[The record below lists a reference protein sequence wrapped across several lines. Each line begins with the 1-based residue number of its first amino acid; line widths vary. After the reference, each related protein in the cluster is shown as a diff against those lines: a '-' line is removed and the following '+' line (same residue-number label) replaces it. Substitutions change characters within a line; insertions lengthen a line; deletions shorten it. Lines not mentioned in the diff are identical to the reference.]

1 MEETEQ
7 RLAAARA
14 KRATAQALIDAQK
27 QLVDQAAKEERALKE
42 QLDAER
48 TSAYE
53 GKFVRGQ
60 SINGTVRAVKY
71 GEAYISWADGVDY
84 AIKFE
89 HLDMCLERYEDWAAG
104 VLQEWDCAPSGACL
118 DGLEAPPPLVEA
130 EPAADAAPALPSPRS
145 VVATPAVAPLV
156 AAAPVLPLIE
166 EAPKPLVTAKPLVAE
181 RVVAAT
187 ADDDV
192 PVEAVVDDVAAA
204 TGGHKAAGEILPTR
218 QAQPVAEPGGVDADA
233 GGGADDGGADAEQGV
248 DAHGVEAQGADAEM
262 EGVDAE
268 EGGGEEEPLDAD
280 GVEAATGGAEG
291 DVVVEEGAEE
301 GGGVEEGAAEGV
313 AMEGVEA
320 TGGGADGKEGAVEAM
335 EEGDDDTISIME
347 TGVGVAGATGAVEEA
362 GGLEALGVEDD
373 VATGVAEGDGHRML
387 GVPSNAV
394 DTVSTVGIG
403 VEIKSISR
411 RPVTRDLLV
420 DLHRSSRKRR
430 TSRGATG
437 SSPFTARARSTA
449 GPSPSY
455 QRFAGGRGRS
465 RRSRARRRAGSSAA
479 CCTTTS
485 CSRRTS
491 RGASFGVSW
500 PRPTPVRVLPLCMF
514 PRHCRRMPL
523 GIWWK
528 VHLPLA
534 TAPSRRRRRKRER
547 RLRRP
552 SRSRRKRRRRRRRR
566 SQHRQIWGKLPTRP
580 SSSSTR
586 TTPRRWSSRGGTRRA
601 VTSACGPSCCQLVE
615 RW

>member
-1 MEETEQ
+1 
-7 RLAAARA
+7 
-14 KRATAQALIDAQK
+14 
-27 QLVDQAAKEERALKE
+27 
-42 QLDAER
+42 
-48 TSAYE
+48 
-53 GKFVRGQ
+53 
-60 SINGTVRAVKY
+60 VKY

-89 HLDMCLERYEDWAAG
+89 HLDMCLARYEDWAAG

-187 ADDDV
+187 ADDDDV

-262 EGVDAE
+262 EGADAE
-268 EGGGEEEPLDAD
+268 ERGGEEEPLDAD
-280 GVEAATGGAEG
+280 GVEAATGGVEG
-291 DVVVEEGAEE
+291 DVVVEEGAAE
-301 GGGVEEGAAEGV
+301 GGVAGGVD
-313 AMEGVEA
+313 MEGVEA
-320 TGGGADGKEGAVEAM
+320 TGGSAEGEEGAVEAM

-347 TGVGVAGATGAVEEA
+347 TGVGVAGATGAVEEE
-362 GGLEALGVEDD
+362 GGLEA
-373 VATGVAEGDGHRML
+373 L

-394 DTVSTVGIG
+394 DTVSTVGIS
-403 VEIKSISR
+403 VEIKISR
-411 RPVTRDLLV
+411 RPVARDLLV
-420 DLHRSSRKRR
+420 DLHRSSRRRR

-465 RRSRARRRAGSSAA
+465 RRSRGPRRAGSSAA

-500 PRPTPVRVLPLCMF
+500 PRPTPVRVLPLCML
-514 PRHCRRMPL
+514 PRHCRRMPP

-528 VHLPLA
+528 RPPPYSWRRP
-534 TAPSRRRRRKRER
+534 PSRRRRRRRER
-547 RLRRP
+547 RRRRP
-552 SRSRRKRRRRRRRR
+552 SRRRRKRRRRRRRR
-566 SQHRQIWGKLPTRP
+566 SQHRRSWSKLPTRP
-580 SSSSTR
+580 SSSTR
-586 TTPRRWSSRGGTRRA
+586 RTSPRRWSSRGGIRRDA
-601 VTSACGPSCCQLVE
+601 TSARGSSCQKMVE

>member
-27 QLVDQAAKEERALKE
+27 QLVDQADKEERALKE

-104 VLQEWDCAPSGACL
+104 VLQDWDCAPSGACL

-187 ADDDV
+187 ADDDDV

-218 QAQPVAEPGGVDADA
+218 HAQPIAEPGGVDADA

-262 EGVDAE
+262 EGADA
-268 EGGGEEEPLDAD
+268 EEPLDAD
-280 GVEAATGGAEG
+280 GVEAATGGTECG
-291 DVVVEEGAEE
+291 LVVEEGATE
-301 GGGVEEGAAEGV
+301 GGGAK
-313 AMEGVEA
+313 GVEA
-320 TGGGADGKEGAVEAM
+320 TRGGADGEEVDPEAM
-335 EEGDDDTISIME
+335 EEGDDDTISYVE
-347 TGVGVAGATGAVEEA
+347 TGVGVAGATGAVEEE
-362 GGLEALGVEDD
+362 GGLEA
-373 VATGVAEGDGHRML
+373 L

-394 DTVSTVGIG
+394 DTVSTVGIS

-411 RPVTRDLLV
+411 RPVARDLLV
-420 DLHRSSRKRR
+420 DLHRSSRRRR

-437 SSPFTARARSTA
+437 SSPSTARARSTA

-491 RGASFGVSW
+491 QGASFGVSW
-500 PRPTPVRVLPLCMF
+500 PRPTPVRVLPLCML
-514 PRHCRRMPL
+514 PRHCRRM
-523 GIWWK
+523 IWWK
-528 VHLPLA
+528 PPPPYSWRRP
-534 TAPSRRRRRKRER
+534 PSRRRRRRRER
-547 RLRRP
+547 RRRRP
-552 SRSRRKRRRRRRRR
+552 SRRRRERRRRRRRR
-566 SQHRQIWGKLPTRP
+566 SQHRRSWSKLPTRP
-580 SSSSTR
+580 SSSTR
-586 TTPRRWSSRGGTRRA
+586 RTSPRRWSSRGGIRRDA
-601 VTSACGPSCCQLVE
+601 TSARGSSC
-615 RW
+615 

>member
-104 VLQEWDCAPSGACL
+104 VLQDWDCAPSGACL

-145 VVATPAVAPLV
+145 VVATPAVAPFV

-166 EAPKPLVTAKPLVAE
+166 EAPKPLVAE

-187 ADDDV
+187 ADDDDV

-218 QAQPVAEPGGVDADA
+218 QAQPVAEPGGADA
-233 GGGADDGGADAEQGV
+233 AGGGGADDGGADAEQGV

-262 EGVDAE
+262 EDADA
-268 EGGGEEEPLDAD
+268 EGGGEKESLDAD

-301 GGGVEEGAAEGV
+301 GGGVEEGAAEFGV
-313 AMEGVEA
+313 AGGVDMEGVEA
-320 TGGGADGKEGAVEAM
+320 TGGGADGEEGAVKAM
-335 EEGDDDTISIME
+335 EEGDDDTISIVE
-347 TGVGVAGATGAVEEA
+347 TGVGVAGATGAVEEE
-362 GGLEALGVEDD
+362 GGLEA
-373 VATGVAEGDGHRML
+373 L

-394 DTVSTVGIG
+394 DTVSTVGISM
-403 VEIKSISR
+403 EIKISR
-411 RPVTRDLLV
+411 RPVARDLLV
-420 DLHRSSRKRR
+420 DPHRSSRRRR

-465 RRSRARRRAGSSAA
+465 RRSRAPRRAVSSAA

-500 PRPTPVRVLPLCMF
+500 PRPTPVRVLPLCML
-514 PRHCRRMPL
+514 PRHCR
-523 GIWWK
+523 
-528 VHLPLA
+528 
-534 TAPSRRRRRKRER
+534 
-547 RLRRP
+547 
-552 SRSRRKRRRRRRRR
+552 
-566 SQHRQIWGKLPTRP
+566 
-580 SSSSTR
+580 
-586 TTPRRWSSRGGTRRA
+586 
-601 VTSACGPSCCQLVE
+601 
-615 RW
+615 

>member
-104 VLQEWDCAPSGACL
+104 VLQDWDCAPSGACL

-166 EAPKPLVTAKPLVAE
+166 EAPKPLVAE

-262 EGVDAE
+262 EGADAE
-268 EGGGEEEPLDAD
+268 ERGGEEEPLDAD
-280 GVEAATGGAEG
+280 GVEAATGGVEG
-291 DVVVEEGAEE
+291 DVVVEEGTEE

-320 TGGGADGKEGAVEAM
+320 TGGGADGKEGAVKAM

-347 TGVGVAGATGAVEEA
+347 TGVGVAGVTGAVEEE
-362 GGLEALGVEDD
+362 GGLEA
-373 VATGVAEGDGHRML
+373 L

-394 DTVSTVGIG
+394 DTVSTVGIS
-403 VEIKSISR
+403 VEIKISR
-411 RPVTRDLLV
+411 RPVARDLLV
-420 DLHRSSRKRR
+420 DLHRSSRRRR

-455 QRFAGGRGRS
+455 QRFAGGRGPS

-500 PRPTPVRVLPLCMF
+500 PRPTPVRVLPLCML

-528 VHLPLA
+528 RPPPYSWRRP
-534 TAPSRRRRRKRER
+534 PSRRRNKRER
-547 RLRRP
+547 RRRGRP
-552 SRSRRKRRRRRRRR
+552 SRRRRKRRRRRRRR
-566 SQHRQIWGKLPTRP
+566 SQHRRSWGKLPTRP
-580 SSSSTR
+580 SSSPTR
-586 TTPRRWSSRGGTRRA
+586 TRPRRWSSRCGTRRA
-601 VTSACGPSCCQLVE
+601 ATSARGSSC
-615 RW
+615 

>member
-27 QLVDQAAKEERALKE
+27 QLVDQADKEERALKE

-166 EAPKPLVTAKPLVAE
+166 EAPKPLVTAKPLVTE
-181 RVVAAT
+181 RVVAAM
-187 ADDDV
+187 ADDDDV

-218 QAQPVAEPGGVDADA
+218 QAQPVAKP
-233 GGGADDGGADAEQGV
+233 GGADAEQGV

-262 EGVDAE
+262 EGADAE
-268 EGGGEEEPLDAD
+268 ERGGEEEPLDAD
-280 GVEAATGGAEG
+280 GVEAATGGVEG
-291 DVVVEEGAEE
+291 DVVVEEGTEE

-347 TGVGVAGATGAVEEA
+347 TGVGVAGATGAVEEE
-362 GGLEALGVEDD
+362 GGLEAHGVEDG
-373 VATGVAEGDGHRML
+373 VATGIADGDGDRML

-394 DTVSTVGIG
+394 DTVSTVGIS

-411 RPVTRDLLV
+411 RPVARDLLV
-420 DLHRSSRKRR
+420 DLHRSSRRRR

-455 QRFAGGRGRS
+455 QRFAGGRGPS
-465 RRSRARRRAGSSAA
+465 RRSRGPRRAVSSAA

-500 PRPTPVRVLPLCMF
+500 PRPTPVRVLPLRML
-514 PRHCRRMPL
+514 PRHCRGMHP

-528 VHLPLA
+528 RPPPYSRRRPPSHRRNKRERRRRGR
-534 TAPSRRRRRKRER
+534 PSRRRRRK
-547 RLRRP
+547 
-552 SRSRRKRRRRRRRR
+552 RRRRRRR
-566 SQHRQIWGKLPTRP
+566 SQHRRSWSKLPTRP
-580 SSSSTR
+580 SSPTTR
-586 TTPRRWSSRGGTRRA
+586 TTSPRKWSSRCGTRRA
-601 VTSACGPSCCQLVE
+601 ATSARGSSC
-615 RW
+615 

>member
-1 MEETEQ
+1 MNDDDDQADPQVGTREMEETEQ

-27 QLVDQAAKEERALKE
+27 QLVDQADKEERALKE

-104 VLQEWDCAPSGACL
+104 VLQDWDCAPSGARL
-118 DGLEAPPPLVEA
+118 DGPEAPPPLVEA

-145 VVATPAVAPLV
+145 VVATPAVAPLA

-166 EAPKPLVTAKPLVAE
+166 EAPKPLVAE

-187 ADDDV
+187 ADDDDV

-218 QAQPVAEPGGVDADA
+218 QAQPVDADA

-262 EGVDAE
+262 EGADAE

-291 DVVVEEGAEE
+291 DVVVEEGAAE
-301 GGGVEEGAAEGV
+301 GGVAGGVD
-313 AMEGVEA
+313 MEGVEA
-320 TGGGADGKEGAVEAM
+320 TGGGADGEEGAVEAM

-347 TGVGVAGATGAVEEA
+347 TGVGVAGATGAVEEE
-362 GGLEALGVEDD
+362 GGLEALGVEDV

-394 DTVSTVGIG
+394 DTVSTVGIS
-403 VEIKSISR
+403 VEIK
-411 RPVTRDLLV
+411 VN
-420 DLHRSSRKRR
+420 
-430 TSRGATG
+430 
-437 SSPFTARARSTA
+437 
-449 GPSPSY
+449 Y
-455 QRFAGGRGRS
+455 
-465 RRSRARRRAGSSAA
+465 
-479 CCTTTS
+479 
-485 CSRRTS
+485 
-491 RGASFGVSW
+491 W
-500 PRPTPVRVLPLCMF
+500 
-514 PRHCRRMPL
+514 RM
-523 GIWWK
+523 
-528 VHLPLA
+528 
-534 TAPSRRRRRKRER
+534 
-547 RLRRP
+547 
-552 SRSRRKRRRRRRRR
+552 
-566 SQHRQIWGKLPTRP
+566 
-580 SSSSTR
+580 
-586 TTPRRWSSRGGTRRA
+586 
-601 VTSACGPSCCQLVE
+601 
-615 RW
+615 

>member
-104 VLQEWDCAPSGACL
+104 VLQDWDCAPSGACL

-156 AAAPVLPLIE
+156 AAPAVLPRIE

-187 ADDDV
+187 ADDDDM
-192 PVEAVVDDVAAA
+192 PVVEVVDDVAAA

-218 QAQPVAEPGGVDADA
+218 QAQPVDADA

-262 EGVDAE
+262 EGADA

-301 GGGVEEGAAEGV
+301 GGGVEEGAAEGGV
-313 AMEGVEA
+313 AGGVDMEGVEA
-320 TGGGADGKEGAVEAM
+320 TGGGADGEEGAVE
-335 EEGDDDTISIME
+335 EE
-347 TGVGVAGATGAVEEA
+347 
-362 GGLEALGVEDD
+362 GGLEAHGVEDG
-373 VATGVAEGDGHRML
+373 VATGVAEGDGGHRML
-387 GVPSNAV
+387 GVPSNAI
-394 DTVSTVGIG
+394 DTVSTVGIS
-403 VEIKSISR
+403 VEIK
-411 RPVTRDLLV
+411 VN
-420 DLHRSSRKRR
+420 
-430 TSRGATG
+430 
-437 SSPFTARARSTA
+437 
-449 GPSPSY
+449 Y
-455 QRFAGGRGRS
+455 
-465 RRSRARRRAGSSAA
+465 
-479 CCTTTS
+479 
-485 CSRRTS
+485 
-491 RGASFGVSW
+491 W
-500 PRPTPVRVLPLCMF
+500 
-514 PRHCRRMPL
+514 RM
-523 GIWWK
+523 
-528 VHLPLA
+528 
-534 TAPSRRRRRKRER
+534 
-547 RLRRP
+547 
-552 SRSRRKRRRRRRRR
+552 
-566 SQHRQIWGKLPTRP
+566 
-580 SSSSTR
+580 
-586 TTPRRWSSRGGTRRA
+586 
-601 VTSACGPSCCQLVE
+601 
-615 RW
+615 

>member
-27 QLVDQAAKEERALKE
+27 QLVDQADKEERALKE

-104 VLQEWDCAPSGACL
+104 VLQDWDCAPSGACL

-187 ADDDV
+187 ADDDDV

-218 QAQPVAEPGGVDADA
+218 HAQPIAEPGGVDADA

-262 EGVDAE
+262 EGADA
-268 EGGGEEEPLDAD
+268 EEPLDAD

-301 GGGVEEGAAEGV
+301 GAAEGG

-320 TGGGADGKEGAVEAM
+320 TGGGADGEEGAVEAM
-335 EEGDDDTISIME
+335 EEGDDDTISYVE
-347 TGVGVAGATGAVEEA
+347 TGVGVAGATGAVEEE
-362 GGLEALGVEDD
+362 GGLEA
-373 VATGVAEGDGHRML
+373 L

-394 DTVSTVGIG
+394 DTVSTVGIS

-411 RPVTRDLLV
+411 RPVARDLLV
-420 DLHRSSRKRR
+420 DLHRSSRRRR
-430 TSRGATG
+430 TSRG
-437 SSPFTARARSTA
+437 
-449 GPSPSY
+449 
-455 QRFAGGRGRS
+455 
-465 RRSRARRRAGSSAA
+465 
-479 CCTTTS
+479 
-485 CSRRTS
+485 
-491 RGASFGVSW
+491 
-500 PRPTPVRVLPLCMF
+500 
-514 PRHCRRMPL
+514 
-523 GIWWK
+523 
-528 VHLPLA
+528 
-534 TAPSRRRRRKRER
+534 
-547 RLRRP
+547 
-552 SRSRRKRRRRRRRR
+552 
-566 SQHRQIWGKLPTRP
+566 
-580 SSSSTR
+580 
-586 TTPRRWSSRGGTRRA
+586 
-601 VTSACGPSCCQLVE
+601 
-615 RW
+615 

>member
-104 VLQEWDCAPSGACL
+104 VLQDWDCAPSGACL

-187 ADDDV
+187 ADDDDV

-218 QAQPVAEPGGVDADA
+218 QAQPVAEPGGADAA

-262 EGVDAE
+262 EGADAE
-268 EGGGEEEPLDAD
+268 ERGGEEEPLDAD
-280 GVEAATGGAEG
+280 GVEAATGGVEG
-291 DVVVEEGAEE
+291 DVVVEEGTEE

-347 TGVGVAGATGAVEEA
+347 TGVGVAGATGAVEEE
-362 GGLEALGVEDD
+362 GGLEA
-373 VATGVAEGDGHRML
+373 L

-394 DTVSTVGIG
+394 DTVSTVGIS

-411 RPVTRDLLV
+411 RPVARDLLV
-420 DLHRSSRKRR
+420 DLHRSSRRRR

-465 RRSRARRRAGSSAA
+465 RRSRAPRRPVSSAA

-500 PRPTPVRVLPLCMF
+500 PRPTPVRVLPLCML
-514 PRHCRRMPL
+514 PRHCRRMPP

-528 VHLPLA
+528 RPPPYSWRRP
-534 TAPSRRRRRKRER
+534 PSRRRNKRER
-547 RLRRP
+547 RRRGRP
-552 SRSRRKRRRRRRRR
+552 SRRRRRKRRRRRRRF
-566 SQHRQIWGKLPTRP
+566 QHRRSWSKLPTRP
-580 SSSSTR
+580 SSSTR
-586 TTPRRWSSRGGTRRA
+586 TTSPRKWSSRGGTRRDA
-601 VTSACGPSCCQLVE
+601 TSARGSSC
-615 RW
+615 

>member
-27 QLVDQAAKEERALKE
+27 QLVDQADKEERALKE

-104 VLQEWDCAPSGACL
+104 VLQDWDCAPSGACL

-187 ADDDV
+187 ADDDDV

-218 QAQPVAEPGGVDADA
+218 HAQPIAEPGGVDADA

-262 EGVDAE
+262 EGADAE

-301 GGGVEEGAAEGV
+301 GAAEGG

-320 TGGGADGKEGAVEAM
+320 TGGGADGEEGAVEAM
-335 EEGDDDTISIME
+335 EEGDDDTISYVE
-347 TGVGVAGATGAVEEA
+347 TGVGVAGATGAVEEE
-362 GGLEALGVEDD
+362 GGLEA
-373 VATGVAEGDGHRML
+373 L

-394 DTVSTVGIG
+394 DTVSTVGIS

-411 RPVTRDLLV
+411 RPVARDLLV
-420 DLHRSSRKRR
+420 DLHRSSRRRR

-437 SSPFTARARSTA
+437 SSPSTARARSTA
-449 GPSPSY
+449 GPSRSY
-455 QRFAGGRGRS
+455 PRFAGGRGRS

-491 RGASFGVSW
+491 QGASFGVSW
-500 PRPTPVRVLPLCMF
+500 PRPTPVRVLPLCML
-514 PRHCRRMPL
+514 PRHCRRM
-523 GIWWK
+523 IWWK
-528 VHLPLA
+528 PPPPYSWRRP
-534 TAPSRRRRRKRER
+534 PSRRQRRKRER
-547 RLRRP
+547 RRRP
-552 SRSRRKRRRRRRRR
+552 RRRRRKRRRRRRRR
-566 SQHRQIWGKLPTRP
+566 SQHRRSWSKLPTRP
-580 SSSSTR
+580 SSSTR
-586 TTPRRWSSRGGTRRA
+586 RTSPRRWSSRGGIRRDA
-601 VTSACGPSCCQLVE
+601 TSARGSSC
-615 RW
+615 

>member
-27 QLVDQAAKEERALKE
+27 QLVDQADKEERALKE

-104 VLQEWDCAPSGACL
+104 VLQDWDCAPSGACL
-118 DGLEAPPPLVEA
+118 DGPEAPPPLVEA

-156 AAAPVLPLIE
+156 AAAPVLPLVVA
-166 EAPKPLVTAKPLVAE
+166 APKPLVAAKPLVAE

-187 ADDDV
+187 ADDDDV

-204 TGGHKAAGEILPTR
+204 TGDHKAAGEILPTR
-218 QAQPVAEPGGVDADA
+218 QAQPVAEPGGADADA
-233 GGGADDGGADAEQGV
+233 GSGADGGGADAEQGV

-262 EGVDAE
+262 EGADAE

-291 DVVVEEGAEE
+291 DVV
-301 GGGVEEGAAEGV
+301 EEGAAEGGV
-313 AMEGVEA
+313 AGGVDMEGVEA
-320 TGGGADGKEGAVEAM
+320 TGGGADGEEGAVEAM

-347 TGVGVAGATGAVEEA
+347 TGVGVAGATGAVEEE
-362 GGLEALGVEDD
+362 GGLEALGVEDV

-394 DTVSTVGIG
+394 DTVSTVGIS

-411 RPVTRDLLV
+411 RPVARDLLV
-420 DLHRSSRKRR
+420 DLHRSSRRRR

-465 RRSRARRRAGSSAA
+465 RRSRGPRRAVSSAA

-491 RGASFGVSW
+491 QGASFGVSW
-500 PRPTPVRVLPLCMF
+500 PRPTPVRVLPLCML
-514 PRHCRRMPL
+514 PRHCRRMPP

-528 VHLPLA
+528 RPPPYSWRRP
-534 TAPSRRRRRKRER
+534 PSRRRNKRER
-547 RLRRP
+547 RRRGRP
-552 SRSRRKRRRRRRRR
+552 SRRRRKRRRRRRRR
-566 SQHRQIWGKLPTRP
+566 SQHRGKLPTRP
-580 SSSSTR
+580 SSTSTR
-586 TTPRRWSSRGGTRRA
+586 ATSPRRWSSRGGIRRDA
-601 VTSACGPSCCQLVE
+601 TSARGPSCCQMVE